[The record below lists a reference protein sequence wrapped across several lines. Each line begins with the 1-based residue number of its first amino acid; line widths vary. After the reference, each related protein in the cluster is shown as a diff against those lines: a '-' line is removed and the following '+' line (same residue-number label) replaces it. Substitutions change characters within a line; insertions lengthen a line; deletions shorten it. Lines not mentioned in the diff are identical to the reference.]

1 MLRRLIIFIIIGFVL
16 IIVSMSYALSKTSD
30 PLIDRLINT
39 ELSDIVKNDLVI
51 ACVKSS
57 NKMPPKSLEEMVQLE
72 KQWRSSEPDNP
83 LIKKVLNNPCSDYLR
98 KVQKTDK
105 RLYLELF
112 IMDKQ
117 GSIIAGSNKTS
128 DYWQGDEAKFVEAFA
143 DGKGSIFIDKL
154 DFDVSTNSFQVQI
167 SLPVID
173 PATKEAIGTMT
184 VGIKTKALDTHKIRK
199 Q

>member
-1 MLRRLIIFIIIGFVL
+1 MLRRLIVFIIGFVL
-16 IIVSMSYALSKTSD
+16 TMVFISYTLSKTSN
-30 PLIDRLINT
+30 PLIDKLIST

-51 ACVKSS
+51 ACVKSA
-57 NKMPPKSLEEMVQLE
+57 NKMPKSLEEIIQLE

-98 KVQKTDK
+98 KVQKTDA

-117 GSIIAGSNKTS
+117 GSIVAGSNKTS
-128 DYWQGDEAKFVEAFA
+128 DYWQGDEEKFVEAFA
-143 DGKGSIFIDKL
+143 DGKGSNFIDKL
-154 DFDVSTNSFQVQI
+154 DYDASTNSFEVQI
-167 SLPVID
+167 SVPIID
-173 PATKEAIGTMT
+173 PTTKEAIGAMT
-184 VGIKTKALDTHKIRK
+184 AGIKMKALDTHKFIK